1 MMNAPGATENAC
13 TRGVVYTLV
22 DFTLT
27 LTERGLAV
35 NGKPINTQ
43 Q

>member
-27 LTERGLAV
+27 EREPMVAADGLL
-35 NGKPINTQ
+35 KKR
-43 Q
+43 